1 VKRKAQ
7 TINQSRKSTLT
18 RRLTQKNSPAAE
30 ARSEVVSPAEW
41 FKPWWRECSLFSL
54 DLAHQNFM
62 PSARAGLE
70 PAFKWFWE
78 PNRIPAWAYE
88 LVRRLVRTK
97 VPAESERK
105 VLQEMPPYPQLHPG
119 CRQAIKAAIG
129 EVYGW
134 GPALLNRAGIDM
146 RPFKYSEPIPPWS
159 FDLQSGERTQLDIV
173 RRWLRLQA
181 DAAGIPTRAGI
192 RGKKSRNR
200 NQTGNLGNWD
210 LVELLER
217 PLKTNPERRKR
228 AIRHATKFKDR
239 IIGVWQCFFSGREFL
254 CPVPPADEIPG
265 FTGKQFTQAQFRAA
279 FRAAIKQSS
288 AVKQSA
294 NR

>member
-1 VKRKAQ
+1 MKRKAE
-7 TINQSRKSTLT
+7 TINQSREPALTL
-18 RRLTQKNSPAAE
+18 RLTQQNGPTTQ
-30 ARSEVVSPAEW
+30 ARSEDARRADW

-54 DLAHQNFM
+54 DLTHQNYK

-70 PAFKWFWE
+70 QAFKWFWE

-97 VPAESERK
+97 VPTESERK
-105 VLQEMPPYPQLHPG
+105 VLQGMPPYPQLDPR
-119 CRQAIKAAIG
+119 CRQAIKVSIG

-159 FDLQSGERTQLDIV
+159 FDLQSGEQTQLDIV
-173 RRWLRLQA
+173 RRWLKLQA
-181 DAAGIPTRAGI
+181 DAAGIPTRAGK

-200 NQTGNLGNWD
+200 NQTGNLGDWD
-210 LVELLER
+210 LVEVLER
-217 PLKTNPERRKR
+217 PLETNPERRKR

-239 IIGVWQCFFSGREFL
+239 IIGTWQCCRADPSIL
-254 CPVPPADEIPG
+254 CPVPPAAEIPG

-279 FRAAIKQSS
+279 FRAAIKRFP
-288 AVKQSA
+288 AKKQSA
-294 NR
+294 SR